1 MRVVRA
7 RRRVV
12 DEERFVRRERLLRAD
27 PDDGLVGDVG
37 ADVVIRIAGSRD
49 AGHAIV
55 QGRGVE
61 VGLALKKPVE
71 LVEPGVC
78 RPTIHRPGDT
88 QFPRRQLVAF
98 AEHGGAVAVEP
109 QYLGQRCDGLGT
121 HAVHAWKR
129 GAHLGY
135 AAHVRAVRVA
145 AGEQRHPRRRADRRG
160 VHVVVAQAALGEALE
175 GRHVDR
181 SAEAARVAEPHVVD
195 QDEDDVRCSRALGWF
210 QLEARRRRGLACVD
224 FGDRRMLWLG
234 KRQNRAVRALCRA
247 CYSLIVSLTFVQHA
261 NSCDARSLSSSR
273 QLMRRCWGERA
284 TSRHGKRRPRVG
296 RRISRGIY
304 LYPQAGPS
312 KLL

>member
-37 ADVVIRIAGSRD
+37 ADVVIRIARRRD
-49 AGHAIV
+49 AGHAVV
-55 QGRGVE
+55 QRRGVE

-71 LVEPGVC
+71 LVETGVR
-78 RPTIHRPGDT
+78 RPTVHRPGDT

-109 QYLGQRCDGLGT
+109 QDLGQRCDGLGT
-121 HAVHAWKR
+121 RAVHAWKR
-129 GAHLGY
+129 GAHLGH

-145 AGEQRHPRRRADRRG
+145 AGEQRHARRRADRRG
-160 VHVVVAQAALGEALE
+160 VHVVVAQAAVGEALE

-181 SAEAARVAEPHVVD
+181 PAEASRVAEPEIVH
-195 QDEDDVRCSRALGWF
+195 QDEDDVGCARPFGWF
-210 QLEARRRRGLACVD
+210 QLEARRRRGLACID

-234 KRQNRAVRALCRA
+234 KRQNRAVRGLVGRVTHG
-247 CYSLIVSLTFVQHA
+247 LVSGVA
-261 NSCDARSLSSSR
+261 GSLS
-273 QLMRRCWGERA
+273 E
-284 TSRHGKRRPRVG
+284 
-296 RRISRGIY
+296 
-304 LYPQAGPS
+304 
-312 KLL
+312 